1 MCEKCKP
8 LKGLHAVPKILA
20 GGREAIYYFAWR
32 GKGAPRILAP
42 HGTADFVAEFWQ
54 KVTDRKTLPP
64 GRFLLWMREYCDSRE
79 FKDNAERTRHDYIKV
94 MPRIEAEFGEAPVRL
109 FREPVVRGVI
119 RRWHAKL
126 VDQIG
131 ARQADMTLS
140 VLSAILSLKVDDGDL
155 IFNPCHGRHK
165 SYRGNRRD
173 KVWSLD
179 DEKCFLDVA
188 PPHLQEA
195 LILALWTGQRQGDLV
210 RVRLA
215 AYDGSHLNLVQHKS
229 IGKRRDPVPV
239 SIPVGGPLKA
249 LLDAKKERYSDA
261 THILLNEH
269 GQPWK
274 IGKRDGPNG
283 LRSSWRTYSIKAGL
297 MQPRDNVDN
306 LTFNDLRGTAAT
318 RLALAGNP
326 DRTIAMITG
335 HSLKEIAS
343 ILDANYIKRDDE
355 MVRGAIEKLELDTI
369 RRLNAAAARKVPTV
383 LPNNVVRLKPGKAK
397 RARPLTPRQRARA
410 EREARL
416 AKLATQNLGRAK

>member
-1 MCEKCKP
+1 
-8 LKGLHAVPKILA
+8 
-20 GGREAIYYFAWR
+20 
-32 GKGAPRILAP
+32 
-42 HGTADFVAEFWQ
+42 
-54 KVTDRKTLPP
+54 
-64 GRFLLWMREYCDSRE
+64 
-79 FKDNAERTRHDYIKV
+79 
-94 MPRIEAEFGEAPVRL
+94 
-109 FREPVVRGVI
+109 
-119 RRWHAKL
+119 
-126 VDQIG
+126 
-131 ARQADMTLS
+131 
-140 VLSAILSLKVDDGDL
+140 
-155 IFNPCHGRHK
+155 
-165 SYRGNRRD
+165 
-173 KVWSLD
+173 
-179 DEKCFLDVA
+179 
-188 PPHLQEA
+188 
-195 LILALWTGQRQGDLV
+195 
-210 RVRLA
+210 
-215 AYDGSHLNLVQHKS
+215 
-229 IGKRRDPVPV
+229 VPV

-369 RRLNAAAARKVPTV
+369 RRLNAAAAQKVPAA
-383 LPNNVVRLKPGKAK
+383 LPGNVVRLKTK
-397 RARPLTPRQRARA
+397 RAKPLTERQRVKA

-416 AKLATQNLGRAK
+416 AKIRSKAT